1 MSGAEGH
8 EVSEPWR
15 LRLPMNLW
23 PMDHPLTPS
32 LSPSEGERAPEGR
45 VREFR
50 RSMRED
56 LLGRILSKPSLERFR
71 SCLRPFEIPL
81 PWRRASAVL

>member
-32 LSPSEGERAPEGR
+32 LSPSEGERVPEGR
-45 VREFR
+45 VRRFKG
-50 RSMRED
+50 SGCKD
-56 LLGRILSKPSLERFR
+56 LLGKILSQR
-71 SCLRPFEIPL
+71 SNTETGSNRMITPANAFG
-81 PWRRASAVL
+81 